1 MVCGSVVNE
10 IVGTIDD
17 VIVTGDEAPDE
28 VTLWQAAE
36 CFRGGSMTD
45 IGAIGHVNGNVSGWV
60 VEIVGGSNV
69 FQGTYSMLQVVGP
82 LAMND
87 NGNADPRI
95 GEAP

>member
-1 MVCGSVVNE
+1 
-10 IVGTIDD
+10 
-17 VIVTGDEAPDE
+17 
-28 VTLWQAAE
+28 
-36 CFRGGSMTD
+36 MTD

-69 FQGTYSMLQVVGP
+69 FQGTYSMFEVDPLTCAFERPGGPSFELSPENVVHYEKIGLLQVVGP